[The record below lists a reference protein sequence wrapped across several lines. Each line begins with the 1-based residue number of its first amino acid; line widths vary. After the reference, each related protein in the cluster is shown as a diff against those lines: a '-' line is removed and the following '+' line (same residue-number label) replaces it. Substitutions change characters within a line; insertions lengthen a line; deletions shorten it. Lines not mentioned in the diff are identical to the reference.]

1 MPLHPLIVHFPIA
14 LLIFGAVI
22 EIVNVVFKKE
32 TLNQFGT
39 LLITFGVISGIFAL
53 LSGEGAEEFAF
64 QNWGQGLH
72 DQVDLHSFFAN
83 ISIILFGILAIIK
96 LLFKH
101 SILSWNGSGY
111 KQINKGFIST
121 VIVFLS
127 ISGIVSLAVTGDLG
141 GKLVYEN
148 DNILIDKTTK

>member
-1 MPLHPLIVHFPIA
+1 MK
-14 LLIFGAVI
+14 LLMLFS
-22 EIVNVVFKKE
+22 KKE

-83 ISIILFGILAIIK
+83 ISIILFGILAIFK

-127 ISGIVSLAVTGDLG
+127 ISGIVSLAITGDLG